1 MQIDSAQMIYFRT
14 KQSTL
19 RELVSWHDSWVGF
32 HLRLRSHCSYFQQ
45 LNSTTLL
52 VSVER
57 GKLEVWTHP
66 HALWNARVPSA
77 PNQVL
82 VSCSLSQLVPSL
94 PVFYRPLF
102 LFTFLSPLSP
112 PNLSLTLNLH
122 KPLSSLSCL
131 PLSALRPCSTLPPA
145 PNHPTPHWCFICFN
159 LIWCYLI

>member
-19 RELVSWHDSWVGF
+19 RELVSWRDSWVGF

-45 LNSTTLL
+45 LKSTTLL
-52 VSVER
+52 ASVE
-57 GKLEVWTHP
+57 GVKLEIWTHP
-66 HALWNARVPSA
+66 HTLWNTRVPSA
-77 PNQVL
+77 PHQVL
-82 VSCSLSQLVPSL
+82 VSCSLSQLVLSL
-94 PVFYRPLF
+94 PVLCRPLF
-102 LFTFLSPLSP
+102 LLTFLSPLSP

-122 KPLSSLSCL
+122 KPLSSLSFP

-145 PNHPTPHWCFICFN
+145 PSHHAPRWCFICFN